1 MFHNPDAGFTVSPTQ
16 LCAPGFVTVND
27 TSVTGDNLSY
37 VWQTNPTTPFAN
49 INDPLLNTTTINFV
63 DNINGTSDFYD
74 IYLTITDT
82 RGCIDNDT
90 FEVELW
96 TRPISNFSITDSGCG
111 PITYNTTNTTLYAT
125 SYNWTVISTD
135 TSFPASIIN
144 PSDFEPTITFPEN
157 TTNIAI
163 NYTISLVSTTDNGCT
178 DTTTRT
184 VTIYPTPNVSFNADT
199 NVGCGPLT
207 VNFTNTSDPYNG
219 EDTTS
224 MSFDWYINNILQTG
238 TTNFTYTF
246 PNIPEDTICY
256 YIMLTGTTSHG
267 CDTSFIDTIYVYPDP
282 IATIEVN
289 GLEQDSIPCLCAPL
303 EINTLGITAVDYPQ
317 ANSGINWTVVNST
330 GNIVANTTGF
340 NCPSWNISD
349 QNDYVWI
356 YIEAYN
362 DCDTVQDSLY
372 VCTIEDPVAA
382 FELDTLQGCHPLT
395 VNIDTTG
402 TTQNAGYTWDV
413 IDQNGQTVQTYNTHQ
428 NSITLNNTSHTTD
441 LTYTIRLTVG
451 DPSTGCDSILTSDTI
466 VVFHNPDA
474 GFTVSPTQLCAP
486 GFVTVNDTSVTGDN
500 LSYV

>member
-1 MFHNPDAGFTVSPTQ
+1 
-16 LCAPGFVTVND
+16 
-27 TSVTGDNLSY
+27 
-37 VWQTNPTTPFAN
+37 
-49 INDPLLNTTTINFV
+49 
-63 DNINGTSDFYD
+63 
-74 IYLTITDT
+74 
-82 RGCIDNDT
+82 
-90 FEVELW
+90 
-96 TRPISNFSITDSGCG
+96 
-111 PITYNTTNTTLYAT
+111 
-125 SYNWTVISTD
+125 
-135 TSFPASIIN
+135 
-144 PSDFEPTITFPEN
+144 
-157 TTNIAI
+157 
-163 NYTISLVSTTDNGCT
+163 
-178 DTTTRT
+178 
-184 VTIYPTPNVSFNADT
+184 
-199 NVGCGPLT
+199 
-207 VNFTNTSDPYNG
+207 
-219 EDTTS
+219 

-267 CDTSFIDTIYVYPDP
+267 CDTSFIDTICVYPDP

-372 VCTIEDPVAA
+372 VCTIEDPIAA

-413 IDQNGQTVQTYNTHQ
+413 IDQNGQTIQTYNTHQ

-466 VVFHNPDA
+466 VVFHNPNA
-474 GFTVSPTQLCAP
+474 GFTVSPCLLY
-486 GFVTVNDTSVTGDN
+486 TSPSPRD
-500 LSYV
+500 